1 VLYATD
7 IDSDD
12 EMLIF
17 IITQPVHRG
26 ILYMSSSNNGSE
38 QNISLFTPVDLR
50 EGGFCSISLVGY
62 SLVVLV
68 LIALGSLP
76 VLIADIS

>member
-1 VLYATD
+1 
-7 IDSDD
+7 
-12 EMLIF
+12 
-17 IITQPVHRG
+17 
-26 ILYMSSSNNGSE
+26 MSSSNNGSE

-50 EGGFCSISLVGY
+50 EGGFCSISLVDY
-62 SLVVLV
+62 SLVMLV